1 VLLLLGSIGPFG
13 HLPASGTITVAALGP
28 PFFWTF
34 SRLTPTIQIVAIL
47 AFSAASMCLH
57 HVGDKLLGEKD
68 SRKLVWDELAGF
80 FVAVAFLP
88 FTWQLC
94 VAAVLLERVLDVLK
108 APPANWIDRKWHN
121 GVAVVADDLVA
132 GIYTCL
138 LLHAAVHFAPTWLG
152 IRVAAS

>member
-1 VLLLLGSIGPFG
+1 M
-13 HLPASGTITVAALGP
+13 
-28 PFFWTF
+28 W
-34 SRLTPTIQIVAIL
+34 
-47 AFSAASMCLH
+47 LH

-94 VAAVLLERVLDVLK
+94 VAAVLLERILDVLK